1 MAKLICRI
9 PATLP
14 SLQEVRA
21 AGIDAWL
28 IGTKLLPEGTLEL
41 EAPACW
47 LEQPAEHLPFCL
59 EWQLPQQLTP
69 GQELL
74 AAEQLWNWLVHANHL
89 RVRGQSPLWIADP
102 EQLSHLQL
110 AIERMRMQFGA
121 AVCLWGGGPLGELM
135 DGQYQRPERDLPCL
149 SENGQRLYYSSYL
162 YHAHHRRPIESAT
175 LEIPAVLPVTDK
187 HESANYA
194 EATVEKYREW
204 LGVAVAWADLRNS
217 SDERKWVL
225 VENWEGHCRSSPVV
239 KFSGLIATP
248 SAAIEQPDQLKR
260 GNHTAKNPALL
271 VHGFHLEKLSWL
283 LHDINPSEEPK
294 FDIYLSTPKDQLS
307 AASEIV
313 YNLGWQSFEIIGVTN
328 RGRDMAPFLIELLPR
343 VLANRHPWLLKLHT
357 KRSTHLSQGE
367 RWADLMRQSLATSD
381 ACRQFAYWFNEQ
393 PQLGLVA
400 PPGSLIPC
408 SVSLEKNV
416 DHLQSLLPRVGISG
430 LKLLQQSFVAGS
442 MYAARPEALIKL
454 CDLSLT
460 LDQFEPELGQYDG
473 TLAHALERLTAAV
486 VVEQHLLIKELG
498 GSKDTVP
505 QFGHAW
511 AAPALQGIQ

>member
-9 PATLP
+9 PATMP
-14 SLQEVRA
+14 SPEEVQA

-28 IGTKLLPEGTLEL
+28 IGCKLQPEGTLEL

-69 GQELL
+69 GQERR
-74 AAEQLWNWLVHANHL
+74 AAEQLWDWLIHANHL
-89 RVRGQSPLWIADP
+89 RIRGQSPLWIADP
-102 EQLSHLQL
+102 EQLSHLQH
-110 AIERMRMQFGA
+110 AIARMRLQFGA

-135 DGQYQRPERDLPCL
+135 DGQYQRPERDLQCL
-149 SENGQRLYYSSYL
+149 SDVSQRFHYSSYL
-162 YHAHHRRPIESAT
+162 YHAHHRRPIEST
-175 LEIPAVLPVTDK
+175 TVEIPAVLPITAAG
-187 HESANYA
+187 HNGANYV
-194 EATVEKYREW
+194 EATADKYREW
-204 LGVAVAWADLRNS
+204 LDVTMAWADLRHGSN
-217 SDERKWVL
+217 DHKWVL
-225 VENWEGHCRSSPVV
+225 VENWDGHCRSSPVT
-239 KFSGLIATP
+239 KSSSLIETSFAT
-248 SAAIEQPDQLKR
+248 IEQTDHL
-260 GNHTAKNPALL
+260 GWGDHTPNNPALL

-283 LHDINPSEEPK
+283 LHELHPSEDPK

-307 AASEIV
+307 AVSDIIR
-313 YNLGWQSFEIIGVTN
+313 NLGWQSVEIIGVSN
-328 RGRDMAPFLIELLPR
+328 RGRDMAPFFIELLPR

-367 RWADLMRQSLATSD
+367 RWADLMRHSLATNE
-381 ACRQFAYWFNEQ
+381 ACRQLASWFNEQ
-393 PQLGLVA
+393 PQLGLIA

-408 SVSLEKNV
+408 SVCLEKNIN
-416 DHLQSLLPRVGISG
+416 HLQSLLPRVGISG

-473 TLAHALERLTAAV
+473 TLAHALERLIAAV
-486 VVEQHLLIKELG
+486 VHDQDLLIKELG
-498 GSKDTVP
+498 GAKDAVP
-505 QFGHAW
+505 KFGHAW
-511 AAPALQGIQ
+511 AAPAL